1 MTREGKGKR
10 LRDQKGKGKERNR
23 NGTERITFFAGSDL
37 TYGTARTHA
46 RTHDTKRNDF
56 PVGLTP
62 QPPILSHSKY
72 TYFMLQAKMIHDI
85 YRENSKSNISA

>member
-1 MTREGKGKR
+1 MTRQGKGKR
-10 LRDQKGKGKERNR
+10 LRDQKGKGKGAE
-23 NGTERITFFAGSDL
+23 ISFFTGLDH

-62 QPPILSHSKY
+62 PTSDIKSKY
-72 TYFMLQAKMIHDI
+72 IFIYSYSTEYDI
-85 YRENSKSNISA
+85 IYLRVRDQRARHSVAFLK